1 MNALQL
7 VERVVVLLG
16 CWDRWSLFPASYLAG
31 LEAFFFLTEADYL
44 EIKEQEKSISEAGG
58 KEDFESVR
66 RRAKL
71 AGVAVSE
78 ESSAAELSAKMM
90 YVEKYTKAKSQQ
102 GKEEEEFSIT
112 VSAGARERGQGQDSV
127 PQGPPGMSAALRWA
141 SIGRGQER
149 GGMAESDDRDDV
161 DGVPMG
167 AGIGTGAGRVN
178 SADSD
183 IDGEEY
189 DGLDGVPL
197 GGYGIRA
204 GAGAGVS
211 TVDAARQSSSGERG
225 SAYDDYDD
233 DVDGVPLDAP
243 VVSNARNS
251 NSSTSIS
258 MNAGHIPGKR
268 RRNSEDDSRIKTKS
282 NRKEKDRSKSEKY
295 ASDSSDS
302 DGDKGPGRID
312 FL

>member
-1 MNALQL
+1 M
-7 VERVVVLLG
+7 LLG

-44 EIKEQEKSISEAGG
+44 EMKGQEKIISEAGG

-66 RRAKL
+66 RRARL

-78 ESSAAELSAKMM
+78 ESSAAEVGAKMM

-141 SIGRGQER
+141 SIGRGQDR

-167 AGIGTGAGRVN
+167 AGTGAGRAN

-204 GAGAGVS
+204 GSGAGVAA
-211 TVDAARQSSSGERG
+211 VDAARQSSSGERG
-225 SAYDDYDD
+225 GAYDDYDD

-251 NSSTSIS
+251 STSISVS

-268 RRNSEDDSRIKTKS
+268 RRNLEDDSRIKTKS
-282 NRKEKDRSKSEKY
+282 NRKGKERSKSEKY